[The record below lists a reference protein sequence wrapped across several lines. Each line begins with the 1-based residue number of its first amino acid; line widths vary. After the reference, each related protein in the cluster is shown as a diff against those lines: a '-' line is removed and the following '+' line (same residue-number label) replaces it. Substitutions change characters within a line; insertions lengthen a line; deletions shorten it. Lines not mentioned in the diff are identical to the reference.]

1 MKIGIITI
9 GSELLNGLRMDTN
22 AHWIAKNAIL
32 FGGEVI
38 SKTSILDKEE
48 DIFIALDN
56 FLKRNIEMIIITGG
70 LGPTHDDI
78 TAKSLYKY
86 FEDTPSLDI
95 SYWEK
100 LKDRFIKKGYDVSNL
115 NKSQALIPTRGDI
128 IPNSKGTARGLYFK
142 SNNAKI
148 VAMPGVPN
156 EMKSMM
162 RNSVFPMIQKSS
174 KISMHYKI
182 LRTTGIYES
191 QLFNILSEHIDKY
204 SNVNVAFLPSYLGV
218 DIRISSTDKKSYS
231 SLSETIQS
239 KIGDYI
245 FSEDNT
251 PLEEVVAKRLI
262 RNKITISTAE
272 SCTGGLISDRLTN
285 VPGVS
290 SVYIGGLVAYSNIQK
305 INLLEV
311 KEKTLLD
318 HGAVSEKTA
327 IEMAVGA
334 RKRFDSD
341 IGISTTGIAGPDGG
355 SPEKPIGLVYIGFSS
370 KTISKSYKFE
380 FNHDRVTNKMI
391 SSQVAL
397 NILRKNIAK
406 LIK

>member
-22 AHWIAKNAIL
+22 AHWIAKNVIL
-32 FGGEVI
+32 FGGEVV
-38 SKTSILDKEE
+38 SKTSILDQEE

-86 FEDTPSLDI
+86 FEDTPQLDI

-115 NKSQALIPTRGDI
+115 NKSQALIPTVGDI
-128 IPNSKGTARGLYFK
+128 IPNPKGTARGLYFK

-162 RNSVFPMIQKSS
+162 RNSVLTMIQKSS
-174 KISMHYKI
+174 KISMNYKI

-218 DIRISSTDKKSYS
+218 DIRISSKYKKSYI
-231 SLSETIQS
+231 SLLETIQS

-245 FSEDNT
+245 FSEDNAS
-251 PLEEVVAKRLI
+251 LEEVVVKTLI
-262 RNKITISTAE
+262 HNKITISTAE

-327 IEMAVGA
+327 IEMASGA

-341 IGISTTGIAGPDGG
+341 VGISTTGIAGPEGG
-355 SPEKPIGLVYIGFSS
+355 SPEKPVGLVYIGFSS

-380 FNHDRVTNKMI
+380 FNHDRITNKMI

>member
-22 AHWIAKNAIL
+22 AHWIAKNAIF

-204 SNVNVAFLPSYLGV
+204 SNVNVAFLPSYLG
-218 DIRISSTDKKSYS
+218 
-231 SLSETIQS
+231 
-239 KIGDYI
+239 
-245 FSEDNT
+245 
-251 PLEEVVAKRLI
+251 
-262 RNKITISTAE
+262 
-272 SCTGGLISDRLTN
+272 
-285 VPGVS
+285 
-290 SVYIGGLVAYSNIQK
+290 
-305 INLLEV
+305 
-311 KEKTLLD
+311 
-318 HGAVSEKTA
+318 AVSYTHLTLPT
-327 IEMAVGA
+327 
-334 RKRFDSD
+334 KR
-341 IGISTTGIAGPDGG
+341 I
-355 SPEKPIGLVYIGFSS
+355 V
-370 KTISKSYKFE
+370 
-380 FNHDRVTNKMI
+380 
-391 SSQVAL
+391 
-397 NILRKNIAK
+397 
-406 LIK
+406 